1 MDRLMLTNKKEWSM
15 SHLLSLIQHEETT
28 NKFSELKKRVYGIE
42 TDTPFHFRK
51 ILRESKLGTYIRY
64 KCAYA

>member
-1 MDRLMLTNKKEWSM
+1 M